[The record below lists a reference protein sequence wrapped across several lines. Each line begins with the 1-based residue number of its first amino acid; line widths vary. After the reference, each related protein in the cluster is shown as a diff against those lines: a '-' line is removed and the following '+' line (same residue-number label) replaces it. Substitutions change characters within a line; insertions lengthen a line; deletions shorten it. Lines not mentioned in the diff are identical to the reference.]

1 MNLIEFA
8 DFSEINCYISN
19 NRRRDIFNMKVPK
32 HKDLVIRFD
41 SSSDRR
47 SFIDLLKQTA
57 QESSE
62 NFAWYRFLNGTLK

>member
-1 MNLIEFA
+1 MKGVYILFNSFIREMNVIEFA

-19 NRRRDIFNMKVPK
+19 NRRRDIFNMNVPK

-41 SSSDRR
+41 SSSDRK

-57 QESSE
+57 QEK
-62 NFAWYRFLNGTLK
+62 F